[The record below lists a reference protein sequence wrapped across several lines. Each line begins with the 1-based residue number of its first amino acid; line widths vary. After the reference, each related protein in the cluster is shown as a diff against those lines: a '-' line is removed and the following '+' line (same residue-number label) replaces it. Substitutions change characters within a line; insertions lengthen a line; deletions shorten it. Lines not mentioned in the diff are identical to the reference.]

1 MNRIVRFFAV
11 TASVGAVV
19 LVLSATSAGPA
30 LAQPFKP
37 LMALII
43 NDAANP
49 VPVVDVGTPAP
60 AAEPF
65 QHQVSSFVQQS
76 LSLPVPAGKR
86 LVIEFYSGTAATHVP
101 CAMAAMKIET
111 KLSAADLEHKLLA
124 VPVVLGQASDFNQYT
139 ISQQVR
145 LYADPGTFVQFAAST
160 NPGCPADFLGVASGY
175 LIDVP

>member
-1 MNRIVRFFAV
+1 MNQLVRFSAV
-11 TASVGAVV
+11 TASVAAVV

-37 LMALII
+37 LMAFII

-49 VPVVDVGTPAP
+49 VPVVDVGAPAP

-86 LVIEFYSGTAATHVP
+86 LVIEFYSGTAATRLP
-101 CAMAAMKIET
+101 CAMAAMSIET
-111 KLSAADLEHKLLA
+111 NLSGAEMQHRLLA
-124 VPVVLGQASDFNQYT
+124 VPVQLGEVSEFSHYT

-145 LYADPGTFVQFAAST
+145 LYAAPETVVQFAAST
-160 NPGCPADFLGVASGY
+160 NPACPADFIGVASGY